1 MRVSR
6 YEATVRDLSVTARK
20 VFDCVPVQEA
30 WTSFRIGAELKRLGT
45 PKDRRLVDGCLAS
58 LVRDGLVEHNAA
70 ADAFRRVEP
79 RVSSPTLNLVPKE
92 SEVSSEKPS
101 PMERMAALAD
111 RARKLSA
118 DMKTLAED
126 IDAAAVLIDE
136 EIADV
141 GKDTS
146 KLRQLQSL
154 LKELT

>member
-1 MRVSR
+1 
-6 YEATVRDLSVTARK
+6 
-20 VFDCVPVQEA
+20 
-30 WTSFRIGAELKRLGT
+30 
-45 PKDRRLVDGCLAS
+45 
-58 LVRDGLVEHNAA
+58 
-70 ADAFRRVEP
+70 
-79 RVSSPTLNLVPKE
+79 
-92 SEVSSEKPS
+92 
-101 PMERMAALAD
+101 MERMAALAD